1 MTAHNARRTEAF
13 ENSSYLYTF
22 VCLHMWK
29 TTAHTHTHSLLSLSE
44 FYSPAEQEAGSAQSF
59 RKIYTHIYAHRKL
72 HVIPVLWVCVRVV
85 LSEWMKWILSN
96 SAPYRTSHRYAPHLL
111 PFHFTGYFFLP
122 KIQPWMHSF
131 ANFNV
136 NYFECVWVFFLLM
149 CQQHMQWL
157 WYSYNKTNGNPSNF
171 HECLCIVHPC
181 AIWYYAT
188 DVCCAEMRYLV
199 SSWIFSNHEFIIT
212 ICVACRKW
220 NLYQT
225 ITLNSSLN
233 QSFNAWKF
241 VFVVVWLHFL
251 LLDHLHVRWRI
262 EFISL
267 FPKSQQFIDFKRL
280 IEKKNAIPISFN
292 SK

>member
-29 TTAHTHTHSLLSLSE
+29 TTAHTHSSLSLSE

-149 CQQHMQWL
+149 CQQHMQ
-157 WYSYNKTNGNPSNF
+157 YGCDIHIIRQMEICQISTSA
-171 HECLCIVHPC
+171 CALCIRVPYDIMPLMY
-181 AIWYYAT
+181 AVQRWGIW
-188 DVCCAEMRYLV
+188 CLV
-199 SSWIFSNHEFIIT
+199 EYFQT
-212 ICVACRKW
+212 M
-220 NLYQT
+220 NL
-225 ITLNSSLN
+225 
-233 QSFNAWKF
+233 
-241 VFVVVWLHFL
+241 
-251 LLDHLHVRWRI
+251 
-262 EFISL
+262 
-267 FPKSQQFIDFKRL
+267 
-280 IEKKNAIPISFN
+280 
-292 SK
+292 